1 LRSPLD
7 RKRWKQSKLLCGID
21 EVGRGSLAG
30 PVVAAAVVLPA
41 NCSLPGVND
50 SKLLT
55 PGQRAVLFERIRE
68 KAIGCGV
75 GIVPSRRIDQV
86 NIRNASFEAMLKA
99 LARLE
104 FRPDYVLVDGFRIPG
119 LDLPHEGIVGG
130 DGKSLS
136 IASASIVAKVTRDRI
151 MERFAL
157 RFPGYGFER
166 NKGYGTPE
174 HLSGLS
180 ALGPTSIHRRSFAP
194 VRQKAAS

>member
-1 LRSPLD
+1 LKSLLD
-7 RKRWKQSKLLCGID
+7 RKLWKQSKLLCGID

-41 NCSLPGVND
+41 YCSLPGVND

-55 PGQRAVLFERIRE
+55 PGQRAVCFERIRK

-75 GIVPSRRIDQV
+75 GIVPPRRIDEV

-136 IASASIVAKVTRDRI
+136 IAAASIIAKVTRDGI

-174 HLSGLS
+174 HLSGLND
-180 ALGPTSIHRRSFAP
+180 LGPSSIHRRSFAP
-194 VRQKAAS
+194 VRLRN